1 MPTASGRSPASRST
15 NGIFSNTML
24 TEYDTLP
31 DGLLEA
37 SVEEL
42 DALLGGPALIHLP
55 GRRPAPLF
63 VTVLSHGNES
73 TSFYAVQ
80 ALLQKW
86 RDRELPRALSI
97 FIGNVK
103 AASQTQRYLD
113 GQADYNRAWPGTE
126 DPDSPEAQ
134 MMQLIVDR
142 MRERKAF
149 ASIDLHNNTGINPHY
164 ACINRVD
171 NQFLH
176 LASMFSR
183 TVVYFIR
190 PLGVQS
196 MAMSYVC
203 PSVTIECGKP
213 GHKYGVEHAR
223 DYVDACL
230 HLSELPQHPVASHDV
245 DLFHTVAIVKVR
257 ENVSFGFGDES
268 VDLRLVND
276 MDHLNFRELPSG
288 TQLGWLKDNG
298 LIALDVCDDNGQEVY
313 EKYFSVDAGALVTA
327 RPLMPS
333 MFTLDEKIIR
343 QDCLGYLMEKLLPE

>member
-1 MPTASGRSPASRST
+1 
-15 NGIFSNTML
+15 ML
-24 TEYDTLP
+24 TECDKLP

-37 SVEEL
+37 SVEDLE
-42 DALLGGPALIHLP
+42 ALLGGPALIHLP
-55 GRRPAPLF
+55 GRRPEPLF
-63 VTVLSHGNES
+63 VTVLAHGNES
-73 TSFYAVQ
+73 TGFYAVQ
-80 ALLQKW
+80 SLLQAW
-86 RDRELPRALSI
+86 CDRELPRALSV
-97 FIGNVK
+97 FIGNVT
-103 AASQTQRYLD
+103 AASRAQRFLD

-126 DPDSPEAQ
+126 HTDSHEAR
-134 MMQLIVDR
+134 MMQQVVDR

-176 LASMFSR
+176 LAALFSR

-213 GHKYGVEHAR
+213 GQEYGVEHAR
-223 DYVDACL
+223 DYLDACL
-230 HLSELPQHPVASHDV
+230 HLNEVPQHPVASHDV
-245 DLFHTVAIVKVR
+245 DLFHTVAVVKVR
-257 ENVSFGFGDES
+257 EDISFGFGDEP
-268 VDLRLVND
+268 VDLQLVGNI
-276 MDHLNFRELPSG
+276 DHLNFRELPAG
-288 TQLGWLKDNG
+288 TQLGWLKDKRQV
-298 LIALDVCDDNGQEVY
+298 ALEVCDDNGQEVY
-313 EKYFSVDAGALVTA
+313 ENYFSVDGGALVTT
-327 RPLMPS
+327 RPFMPS